1 MAHGIATHSAIFG
14 VGPKDQTD
22 RVYSGPKETVLLTV
36 TIDARQAPGGV
47 QVMVNGAA
55 VADGLLLSGS
65 TETQTLKLVDAQT
78 VDLQIRGDLRL
89 TGTYTISVPL

>member
-1 MAHGIATHSAIFG
+1 MASGIATHSAVFG

-47 QVMVNGAA
+47 QVLVNGAA
-55 VADGLLLSGS
+55 APDGLLLSGS
-65 TETQTLKLVDAQT
+65 TETRTLKLVDAQT
-78 VDLQIRGDLRL
+78 VDLQVRGELRL
-89 TGTYTISVPL
+89 TGSYTISVPL